1 MPAAS
6 TLAINDGQATPVSH
20 SFTPAGQTGSKVEWN
35 EKTAGIPA
43 GYFVLTHELVKPGTP
58 DAAYRIKMGLNV
70 PVTATVDSSLAVV
83 RNSSA
88 QVVFNLSQSSTLQER
103 KDLLAYIANALG
115 NANVKTSIQD
125 IEQFW

>member
-1 MPAAS
+1 MPAAA